1 MDILHVPNF
10 YNPGGS
16 AKACY
21 EIACNLSEH
30 NQQFVGCVNGS
41 YRYKFMDLGQS
52 HLFNTVGPFDYG
64 DRIHELITY
73 FKPDVMHVY
82 IPGHESPSY
91 FEGLPENLVKVC
103 TVLCGQEIGFD
114 QSIFDHITFISEY
127 NKSLSLSKIEEV
139 NSSVIR
145 CGSTCPIEYNY
156 EPIENSNIVFGRVTA
171 FCPSKRIMDTLQ
183 CALKLRNNPFL
194 IGGEVQDKSYYTKIL
209 NFINDNKLDNVEI
222 YLNMSDKMRENLY
235 ERIDV
240 LHYPTTN
247 EAFCFSILE
256 GMERGLPVISYD
268 NSAIPELNHKDN
280 LILVEDGN
288 IDQLVNE
295 TVNLSESKDDCNK
308 LGKLNRSV
316 YEEFYTSQRYS
327 SDVLDLYER
336 LHSDR

>member
-16 AKACY
+16 AKACH
-21 EIACNLSEH
+21 EIAYNLREH
-30 NQQFVGCVNGS
+30 NQQFIGCVNGS
-41 YRYKFMDLGQS
+41 YRYKFMDIGQS
-52 HLFNTVGPFDYG
+52 HLFDTIGPFDYG
-64 DRIHELITY
+64 DRIHELIKY
-73 FKPDVMHVY
+73 FKPDVIHVY

-91 FEGLPENLVKVC
+91 FKDLPENLVKVC

-114 QSIFDHITFISEY
+114 PLTFDHLIFPSEY
-127 NKSLSLSKIEEV
+127 NRDLSLSNIQNI

-145 CGSTCPIEYNY
+145 YGSTCPIEYNY
-156 EPIENSNIVFGRVTA
+156 TPIEKEHIVFGRVTA
-171 FCPSKRIMDTLQ
+171 FCSSKKILDTLQ
-183 CALKLRNNPFL
+183 CALKLRDNTFL
-194 IGGEVQDKSYYTKIL
+194 IGGEVQDKNYYREIV
-209 NFINDNKLDNVEI
+209 NFIRDNKLENVEI
-222 YLNMSDKMRENLY
+222 YLNMSDEMRESIY

-256 GMERGLPVISYD
+256 GMERGLSVISYD

-280 LILVEDGN
+280 LVLVEDGD

-295 TVNLSESKDDCNK
+295 TTRLSESKDDCNR

-327 SDVLDLYER
+327 GDVLDLYER
-336 LHSDR
+336 LYDER